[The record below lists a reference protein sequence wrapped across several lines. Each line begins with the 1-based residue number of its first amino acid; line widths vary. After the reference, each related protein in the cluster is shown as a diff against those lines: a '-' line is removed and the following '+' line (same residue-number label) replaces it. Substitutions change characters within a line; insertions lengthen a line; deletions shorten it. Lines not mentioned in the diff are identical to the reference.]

1 VIAAPVLAVT
11 RADIRSARARLGSPV
26 VFVATMGALH
36 AGHRSLLRRAA
47 RMAMPDGAVVVSI
60 FVNPR
65 QFGPGED
72 LDRYPRTLEA
82 DLALCAEEGAA
93 VVFAPAAMEMYPAE
107 QLVTVDPGPMG
118 QVLEGE
124 FRPGFFGGVL
134 TIVLKLFQLVQPD
147 IAVFGEKDAQ
157 QLALVR
163 RMAADLNLGI
173 QVASVPTFRDE
184 DGLAT
189 SSRNRYL
196 SAAERSVALALPAA
210 LDAGRA
216 KAAEGPQAVL
226 AAAREVLDRAG
237 AAERVPGVA
246 PRAQPG
252 DGLPS
257 QRGDGGL
264 PGDHPDRSLPG
275 DRPDG
280 RPVRPPLTADYL
292 ALVDPRTFAPVRSGY
307 TGPAVLAVAARV
319 GTTRLIDN
327 VTLEFIQSAAGTEWR
342 R

>member
-1 VIAAPVLAVT
+1 VTVAPVLAVT
-11 RADIRSARARLGSPV
+11 RAEIRSARARLGSPV

-36 AGHRSLLRRAA
+36 AGHRSLLRQAA

-72 LDRYPRTLEA
+72 LGRYPRTFEA

-93 VVFAPAAMEMYPAE
+93 VVFAPATAEMYPAD

-134 TIVLKLFQLVQPD
+134 TVVLKLFELVRPD

-163 RMAADLNLGI
+163 RMTADLNLGI
-173 QVASVPTFRDE
+173 QIASVPTFRDE

-196 SAAERSVALALPAA
+196 SAEERSVALALPAA

-216 KAAEGPQAVL
+216 KAGEGPQAVL
-226 AAAREVLDRAG
+226 AAARETLDGTG
-237 AAERVPGVA
+237 AAGRVPGVV
-246 PRAQPG
+246 PRVRPD
-252 DGLPS
+252 DGLPG
-257 QRGDGGL
+257 QRADGGL
-264 PGDHPDRSLPG
+264 PGERPDSGLPG
-275 DRPDG
+275 G
-280 RPVRPPLTADYL
+280 RPARPPLTVDYL
-292 ALVDPRTFAPVRSGY
+292 ALVDPRTFTPVRSGY

-327 VTLEFIQSAAGTEWR
+327 VPLEFTQPAVGVK
-342 R
+342 